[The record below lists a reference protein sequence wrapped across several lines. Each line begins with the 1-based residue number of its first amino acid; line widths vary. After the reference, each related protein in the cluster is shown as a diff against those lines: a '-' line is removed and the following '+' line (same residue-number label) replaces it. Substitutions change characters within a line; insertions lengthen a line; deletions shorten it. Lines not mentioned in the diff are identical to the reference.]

1 MIGLRLFSAG
11 RSCSGAPR
19 KIPKSTYHSAAAAR
33 LSPTPSARG
42 RLMNPVAI
50 RARSRGRLICL
61 TSRGALARR
70 REKVAPLG
78 AMKLCSASWPAPAA
92 RARAAEEAAKLQ
104 YISLK
109 FASIRRRR
117 RRLRRAKGRRRG
129 SSRAGEFLSKIEPL
143 FLSGAAAD
151 AGGGKARA
159 GSAPKLRWRAQN
171 HHRSFL
177 AGAARRD
184 TRDQPAG
191 ASSARGQPAQASPG
205 QRGQAAKSGETATM
219 IERADDEICCFAPVT
234 HAPSWRPSFAAAA
247 AADTTGPRE
256 RPEAAAAA
264 SLCAPL

>member
-117 RRLRRAKGRRRG
+117 RLRRAKGRRRG

-151 AGGGKARA
+151 AGGEKERA

-177 AGAARRD
+177 AGAARHAR
-184 TRDQPAG
+184 PAG
-191 ASSARGQPAQASPG
+191 RGQLGARPASPS
-205 QRGQAAKSGETATM
+205 QPRPA
-219 IERADDEICCFAPVT
+219 RAGSKV
-234 HAPSWRPSFAAAA
+234 R
-247 AADTTGPRE
+247 
-256 RPEAAAAA
+256 
-264 SLCAPL
+264 